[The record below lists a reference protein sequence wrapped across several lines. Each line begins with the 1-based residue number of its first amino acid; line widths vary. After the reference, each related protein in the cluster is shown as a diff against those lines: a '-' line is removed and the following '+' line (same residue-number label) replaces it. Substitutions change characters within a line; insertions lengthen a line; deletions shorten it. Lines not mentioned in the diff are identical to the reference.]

1 MHLSSH
7 RPHEPQPHWKSPVYT
22 GQTHLFLEK
31 PPDVAYQDVLNK
43 SKSMCVCVCVGG
55 GVKYLIMTRSN
66 LVIL

>member
-1 MHLSSH
+1 MNPNPTG
-7 RPHEPQPHWKSPVYT
+7 RAPVYT

-31 PPDVAYQDVLNK
+31 TPDVAYQDVLNK
-43 SKSMCVCVCVGG
+43 SKSMCVCVGG